1 MSPVAQDQD
10 GRVSSQTQAK
20 ANRGGGLRMAI
31 LIGLAG
37 ALPAF
42 LGVWALTSDG
52 PSVEE
57 QRTDLQAYLE
67 DLKPLAEETGFLV
80 IHGLRAGINDI
91 ATGGLSDDIL
101 RRQPVGWRRDLEQI
115 QDKFRALE
123 PPSGLEE
130 AHERLIAS
138 LDGYIAVTHRLEEA
152 AQAPKYR
159 RRMLVRRAANL
170 GEDTDDI
177 WDRGAY
183 QIQYKLDELGEDMVI
198 WLPDPTLNPDADDY
212 VDGDPDERRPNDFL
226 EETRDEPGRD
236 GD

>member
-1 MSPVAQDQD
+1 MSAQ
-10 GRVSSQTQAK
+10 REPTK
-20 ANRGGGLRMAI
+20 RMRGLRMAI

-42 LGVWALTSDG
+42 LGVWALLGNG

-57 QRTDLQAYLE
+57 QRADLTAYLAE
-67 DLKPLAEETGFLV
+67 LKPLAEETGFLV

-101 RRQPVGWRRDLEQI
+101 RRQPVGWRRDLQDI
-115 QDKFRALE
+115 QEKFRALE
-123 PPSGLEE
+123 PPEGLED
-130 AHERLIAS
+130 AHAQLTRS
-138 LDGYIAVTHRLEEA
+138 LDGYIAVTRQLEDA
-152 AQAPKYR
+152 VQAPKYR
-159 RRMLVRRAANL
+159 RRMLVRRAADL

-183 QIQYKLDELGEDMVI
+183 QIQYRLDELGQDMVI

-226 EETRDEPGRD
+226 KETREDSRRRADQEQAQE
-236 GD
+236 